1 MTWVRACDVNDV
13 NDGEAI
19 QLQTEPLI
27 AIFNVG
33 GEYFAIDDTCTH
45 DKYSLA
51 DGYIDGDQ
59 VECSWHF
66 AKFCIRTGA
75 VLSPPATESVR
86 VYAVR
91 IDKSDVLVDVHTWN
105 TSNASTGDEI

>member
-1 MTWVRACDVNDV
+1 MAWVRACDISDLP
-13 NDGEAI
+13 DGEAM
-19 QLQTEPLI
+19 QLQTEPAI
-27 AIFNVG
+27 ALFNVA

-66 AKFCIRTGA
+66 AKFCIKTGA

-86 VYAVR
+86 SYKVEVNE
-91 IDKSDVLVDVHTWN
+91 SDVLVEVPD
-105 TSNASTGDEI
+105 